1 MKYVYPAVLTP
12 EDGAY
17 LVAFPDI
24 ENCFTDGAD
33 LCEALEMAQDVL
45 NLMLMTMEDDRL
57 PIPAASAASA
67 VSCEPGSLVTLVSAN
82 TTEYRKK
89 YGNYA
94 VKKTLSIPAW
104 LNTLAEENGV
114 NFSATL
120 QEALRAKLE
129 IA

>member
-1 MKYVYPAVLTP
+1 MKYVYPAILTP

-17 LVAFPDI
+17 LVNFPDLK
-24 ENCFTDGAD
+24 NCFTDGAD
-33 LCEALEMAQDVL
+33 LCEAVEMAQDVL
-45 NLMLMTMEDDRL
+45 NLMLMTMEDEKQQ
-57 PIPAASAASA
+57 IPAASSAADIH
-67 VSCEPGSLVTLVSAN
+67 CENGALVTLVSAD

-104 LNTLAEENGV
+104 LNTMAEEQGV

>member
-1 MKYVYPAVLTP
+1 MKYVFPAVLTP
-12 EDGAY
+12 DDGGY
-17 LVAFPDI
+17 YVTFPDL
-24 ENCFTDGAD
+24 ENCFTDGSD
-33 LCEALEMAQDVL
+33 LCEAVEMAQDVL
-45 NLMLMTMEDDRL
+45 NLVLMTMEDDKQ
-57 PIPAASAASA
+57 PIPSASRAEDVARGEGA
-67 VSCEPGSLVTLVSAN
+67 LVTLVGAD

-104 LNTLAEENGV
+104 LNTLAEQKGV

-120 QEALRAKLE
+120 QEALKAKLE

>member
-1 MKYVYPAVLTP
+1 MKYVYPAVLVP
-12 EDGAY
+12 DGDGY
-17 LVAFPDI
+17 YVYFPDL
-24 ENCFTDGAD
+24 ENCFTQGDD
-33 LCEALEMAQDVL
+33 LCDAVEMAQDVL
-45 NLMLMTMEDDRL
+45 NLMLMTMEDDKL
-57 PIPAASAASA
+57 PIQAASA
-67 VSCEPGSLVTLVSAN
+67 VADVQCEEGAIVTLVSAD

-104 LNTLAEENGV
+104 LNTLAEEKGV

-129 IA
+129 NA

>member
-1 MKYVYPAVLTP
+1 MKYVFPAVLTP
-12 EDGAY
+12 EDGGY
-17 LVAFPDI
+17 VVEFPDI
-24 ENCFTDGAD
+24 ENCFTQGED
-33 LCEALEMAQDVL
+33 LCEAVEMAQDVL
-45 NLMLMTMEDDRL
+45 NLMLMTMEDDKK
-57 PIPAASAASA
+57 PIPVPSGAADIQCA
-67 VSCEPGSLVTLVSAN
+67 EGSVVTLVNAD

-89 YGNYA
+89 YGSYA

-104 LNTLAEENGV
+104 LNTMAEEKGV